1 MAQVNSVR
9 KSRICI
15 ALPALFILLWSAFFG
30 IQHIDAEYIVYDE
43 LTSFGNIGG
52 FDPPY
57 SPSDIV
63 HSLIRHSPEHVP
75 LWFILASGFA
85 QLTGWSQAALSYV
98 SVLTSLLAFAIIYR
112 TVQMACDKRAAL
124 LVLFLIATCDYLLT
138 YTYRIRMY
146 SLLVLVGVTH
156 FHFYWRFTFKFASLA
171 NWILLLLSAIAML
184 YTHVFAWLL
193 LIGMG
198 INHLFFVSRSRGWAS
213 VIAAWALAGLAFLLY
228 VPNLARGFGRSVAE
242 PSFSAPVAFLS
253 SFANAF
259 VNDQLWLWFMLLF
272 ALAYAVMRRRQPS
285 VMASLRI
292 GIVSFIVYLLALIV
306 LNPHY
311 KAPVRYLLV
320 MWFLYLTPFAWA
332 LSLVPRRLLMLFIAV
347 WSLFFIVDTSDSGSG
362 GDHAYRPAAAAS
374 LPGIFAPGDFFIGAF
389 DPKSNDT
396 KLGKHGYSAVD
407 LFLRGYGLESRPLKM
422 SRSSDEIQAEFDW
435 IYHNYA
441 RFLLGHQPANA
452 PEQLPHLI
460 GLIDAE
466 YVACAKLLDDPSMT
480 VTRYVD
486 RAIGCEHQ
494 AIPVAYR
501 NGINVRDRFAVYQ
514 PETHRLQML
523 TWIEAA
529 DSLQERYHNVSWQV
543 HTWDGQNVRQIDKHL
558 HDSSVLPWSR
568 IEMSTEG
575 LGPGDYRLML
585 ILYRNDTGAKVRY
598 VDPLSGQESG
608 FLPILDFAI
617 SSGSD

>member
-15 ALPALFILLWSAFFG
+15 AFPALFILLWSAFFG

-57 SPSDIV
+57 SPADIV
-63 HSLIRHSPEHVP
+63 NSLIRHSPEHVP
-75 LWFILASGFA
+75 LWFILAAGLA

-112 TVQMACDKRAAL
+112 TAQLTCDKRAAI
-124 LVLFLIATCDYLLT
+124 LVLFLIVTCDSLLT

-146 SLLVLVGVTH
+146 SLLMLVSVTH
-156 FHFYWRFTFKFASLA
+156 FHIYWRFTFGVASIA
-171 NWILLLLSAIAML
+171 NWILLVLSAVALL

-193 LIGMG
+193 LIGLG
-198 INHLFFVSRSRGWAS
+198 INHLFFVSRSRSWAS

-259 VNDQLWLWFMLLF
+259 VNDQLWLWLPLLF
-272 ALAYAVMRRRQPS
+272 ALAYAVLRRRQPS
-285 VMASLRI
+285 AMACLRI
-292 GIVSFIVYLLALIV
+292 GIVGFIAYLLALIV

-311 KAPVRYLLV
+311 KVPVRYLLG

-332 LSLVPRRLLMLFIAV
+332 LSLVPRHPLMLFIAA
-347 WSLFFIVDTSDSGSG
+347 WSFFYIVDMSYSGPG
-362 GDHAYRPAAAAS
+362 GDRAYRPAAAS
-374 LPGIFAPGDFFIGAF
+374 LPGVFAPGDFFIGAF

-396 KLGKHGYSAVD
+396 KLGKHGYSVVD
-407 LFLRGYGLESRPLKM
+407 LFLRGHGLESRTLKM
-422 SRSSDEIQAEFDW
+422 RRSPDELQAEFDW
-435 IYHNYA
+435 IYQNYA
-441 RFLLGHQPANA
+441 RFLLGHQPSNA
-452 PEQLPHLI
+452 PEQLPRLI

-466 YVACAKLLDDPSMT
+466 YVACATLLDDPSMT

-486 RAIGCEHQ
+486 LAIGCEHQ
-494 AIPVAYR
+494 AISVAYR
-501 NGINVRDRFAVYQ
+501 NGIHVRDRFAVYQ
-514 PETHRLQML
+514 PGTQRLQTL
-523 TWIEAA
+523 TWIETA
-529 DSLQERYHNVSWQV
+529 DASQEQHHNVSWQV
-543 HTWDGQNVRQIDKHL
+543 HTRDGQNVRQIDKHL
-558 HDSSVLPWSR
+558 YDSSVLPWSR

-585 ILYRNDTGAKVRY
+585 ILYRNDTGAKIY
-598 VDPLSGQESG
+598 YIDPVSGQESG
-608 FLPILDFAI
+608 FLPILDFTI